1 MVQLHL
7 QLMLFSGE
15 GVRQVLD
22 VLRLAFLYLRMERLQ
37 NFTDQ
42 RADLLGDAAR
52 LLDFINLQQTFCYH
66 VRKRPNI
73 DVRSDRP
80 TPPRPAPP
88 ITGETNFNTS

>member
-7 QLMLFSGE
+7 QVMLFSGE

-42 RADLLGDAAR
+42 GADLLGDTAR
-52 LLDFINLQQTFCYH
+52 LLDFINLQQTLCQEMTKH
-66 VRKRPNI
+66 RCQIR
-73 DVRSDRP
+73 
-80 TPPRPAPP
+80 
-88 ITGETNFNTS
+88 